1 MNRKIS
7 ENGLALIKRFEG
19 LRLTAYQDSVGV
31 WTIGY
36 GHTSSVSEGQTITQ
50 TQADAYL
57 RADCAN
63 AEKAVNRYMAVY
75 QWNQN
80 QFDALVSFT
89 YNCGAGNL
97 RTLLDGGARSIAQIS
112 EKIPAYRKAGGKVLK
127 GLVNRRAAEKTLF
140 DTPGGGCTFKIFLP
154 LKQQ

>member
-97 RTLLDGGARSIAQIS
+97 RTLLDAAVEVFAGAPVKWAAFHTFRFN
-112 EKIPAYRKAGGKVLK
+112 
-127 GLVNRRAAEKTLF
+127 VN
-140 DTPGGGCTFKIFLP
+140 GVG
-154 LKQQ
+154 LKQSDEE

>member
-36 GHTSSVSEGQTITQ
+36 GHTSGVSEGQTITQ

-57 RADCAN
+57 RKRR
-63 AEKAVNRYMAVY
+63 E
-75 QWNQN
+75 
-80 QFDALVSFT
+80 S
-89 YNCGAGNL
+89 
-97 RTLLDGGARSIAQIS
+97 
-112 EKIPAYRKAGGKVLK
+112 RKPLYGRLPVEPEP
-127 GLVNRRAAEKTLF
+127 VRRPRQLY
-140 DTPGGGCTFKIFLP
+140 L
-154 LKQQ
+154 